1 MYRVYAYNQVEYCP
15 LYEPLDE
22 ELRIFNPILTQEL
35 GCAGKFEFQIMSYHP
50 YYHMLGVLKTEVLV
64 YSGEK
69 EVFRGR
75 LLKPET
81 SMENIVSIVC
91 EGNLTYLLD
100 SLQRPY
106 EFTGGV
112 NEFIYRVL
120 EVHNSQVDDFKKI
133 YRGNIVVA
141 SSITASES
149 GYVNSLDTL
158 KKKLVDVCGGYLRIR
173 HEDGRQYLDYL
184 WDYGGYNGQVIRF
197 GENLLDLNHYI
208 DATSLITC
216 LIPTGAPIEYTDNE
230 GKKGTR
236 KTDISAV
243 NNGLDY
249 IQNDEAVN
257 LYGKVWGYQS
267 WNDITDPDELLKKAK
282 EYLKESSALPS
293 SIEVSAID
301 LSLINQDVRE
311 FELGY
316 WTQISST
323 PHGIEEEYML
333 SKRVINLLDPTQGNI
348 TLGENIKTFTESVSK
363 GQSDTMQSI
372 TDIKDNTIKEI
383 EGKIENATDLIT
395 GGLGGYI
402 VIDNVDPI
410 TGKDT
415 HPWRI
420 LIMNTPD
427 KKTARNVIQF
437 NQNGIGFSTNGIN
450 GPYKNAWGIDG
461 NLIADFITGGTML
474 ADRIRGGT
482 MELGGK
488 GLGKDGI
495 LIIKDEQGTELGR
508 FDKTGI
514 TIKKGVINI
523 TSGSIDLGAF
533 KVSSSGVLTLEG
545 TSNNTS
551 VGANLVNT
559 NTMRI
564 ADHLEAS
571 GATFNLGGMWNSG
584 SYTHGSFMGD
594 FHGTFY
600 ETSDRRK
607 KEHIRLIKREE
618 AMEVVSGLTP
628 MFFTMKETGE
638 NRVGF
643 IAQDVE
649 MLRKRLGIR
658 LPLTAK
664 DRDGYYCIPY
674 SNYVALLTG
683 AIQEQQEQI
692 ERLERE
698 VANRWLILL
707 RMLIYRM
714 KSIIGRM
721 LQRVKT

>member
-1 MYRVYAYNQVEYCP
+1 MYRVYAYNQEDYCP

-35 GCAGKFEFQIMSYHP
+35 GCAGKFEFQIMSCHP
-50 YYHMLGVLKTEVLV
+50 YYHILGVLKTEVLV
-64 YSGEK
+64 YNGEK
-69 EVFRGR
+69 EMFRGR

-100 SLQRPY
+100 SRQRPY

-112 NEFIYRVL
+112 TEFVDRVL

-133 YRGNIVVA
+133 HRGNIVVA
-141 SSITASES
+141 GSITASET

-158 KKKLVDVCGGYLRIR
+158 KKKLVDVYGGYIRIR
-173 HEDGRQYLDYL
+173 QEDGRQYLDYL

-208 DATSLITC
+208 DAASLITC
-216 LIPTGAPIEYTDNE
+216 LIPTGASTEYTDDE

-236 KTDISAV
+236 RIDISTV

-267 WNDITDPDELLKKAK
+267 WNDITDPEELLKKAQ
-282 EYLKESSALPS
+282 EYLKEESALPS
-293 SIEVSAID
+293 SIEVTAID
-301 LSLINQDVRE
+301 LSQINQDVRE

-323 PHGIEEEYML
+323 PHGIDKEYML
-333 SKRVINLLDPTQGNI
+333 SKRVINLLNPAEGSI
-348 TLGENIKTFTESVSK
+348 TLGENTKTFTGSVSK
-363 GQSDTMQSI
+363 DQSDTIQSI
-372 TDIKDNTIKEI
+372 RDITDTTIKEM
-383 EGKIENATDLIT
+383 EAKIENATDLIT

-402 VIDNVDPI
+402 VIDNIDPN
-410 TGKDT
+410 TGETT

-427 KKTARNVIQF
+427 KETARNVIQL
-437 NQNGIGFSTNGIN
+437 NQNGIGFSTDGIN

-482 MELGGK
+482 LELGGK
-488 GLGKDGI
+488 GLGKDGV
-495 LIIKDEQGTELGR
+495 LVIKNADGKELAR
-508 FDKTGI
+508 FDRNGI
-514 TIKKGVINI
+514 TILEGNINM
-523 TSGSIDLGAF
+523 TSGSITLPGF
-533 KVSSSGVLTLEG
+533 KLTSSGVMTLEG
-545 TSNNTS
+545 TSNNTT
-551 VGANLVNT
+551 VGANIVST
-559 NTMRI
+559 N
-564 ADHLEAS
+564 HLQVWEHIEAS
-571 GATFNLGGMWNSG
+571 GATFNIGGMYSTG
-584 SYTHGSFMGD
+584 SYVGGSFTGD
-594 FHGTFY
+594 FHGRFY

-607 KEHIRLIKREE
+607 KKKIRPLEE
-618 AMEVVSGLTP
+618 GQALSMVLGLKP
-628 MFFTMKETGE
+628 KVYTMKETGE
-638 NRVGF
+638 LMMGF
-643 IAQDVE
+643 VAQDVVK
-649 MLRKRLGIR
+649 LQKQLGIE
-658 LPLTAK
+658 LPLTSMDK
-664 DRDGYYCIPY
+664 NGYYCIPY
-674 SNYVALLTG
+674 MNYVALLTG

-692 ERLERE
+692 ERLERGGT
-698 VANRWLILL
+698 NKWLILL
-707 RMLIYRM
+707 HTLIYRM

-721 LQRVKT
+721 LQKVRM